1 MSVLKDVASG
11 IMAWTR
17 TPRNQTYRKLN
28 AEIDAEA
35 LRSPRSYD
43 KQSSSHRLH
52 RTSPKALVK
61 LIVPVIL
68 FSGLLFA
75 VSHTDIT
82 QYIPD
87 STRDALSSLPP
98 VEKGGQRR
106 LRIIVPADGP
116 SPGLCKMLMSGVAS
130 GYPSSV
136 IVNWGRDFQKSPEWF
151 GGSHLGKIDGTL
163 EFLDSIT
170 SEEAP
175 DDERLG
181 PDDLILLVDAY
192 DVWFQLPP
200 SVLIRRYM
208 AQNYAADERIRKEWI
223 ESPSRFSSN
232 SGNNLIPRQ
241 TIIISTQKKCWPD
254 ASLGSDPHCDDLPE
268 SSARE
273 DMYGPHTD
281 EDPKQM
287 HDLRPRYVNS
297 GSLMGPVGDMKR
309 MFRRAQEKVDEKQSA
324 GAGIFSDQGIF
335 AEIFG
340 EQEIWR
346 TSKRQNHDE
355 WVKLQADQPEKSAQ
369 ELQQNDFSVGLD
381 YIQDLFT
388 PTVFGEDDGL
398 YIASSDGPGLRQA
411 AADRGI
417 DPPRVAGIPGD
428 MLGLRSPIQETAI
441 DKNMGWQDLPLYTD
455 FWSTSVPVVVH
466 HNAHRNGLKGQ
477 RLRDWWKNNWFFP
490 YLRSLLK
497 LHSKPR
503 EALEPLLRVPGR
515 NGVEDLVYT
524 APASDA
530 RKRKPRIFKKQDL
543 KEQGLAEADWDSL
556 CKSEGHDEW
565 WNDVLQDGDG
575 PL

>member
-1 MSVLKDVASG
+1 MSVVKEVALG
-11 IMAWTR
+11 IMAWTK
-17 TPRNQTYRKLN
+17 TPRTQTYRKLN
-28 AEIDAEA
+28 AESDAEA
-35 LRSPRSYD
+35 LRCPGPYD
-43 KQSSSHRLH
+43 KQSFSHRLQ

-61 LIVPVIL
+61 LVLPVLL

-75 VSHTDIT
+75 VSRTDIT
-82 QYIPD
+82 QYKPD
-87 STRDALSSLPP
+87 SNRNALSSFPP
-98 VEKGGQRR
+98 VEKGGQRH

-116 SPGLCKMLMSGVAS
+116 SPDLCKMLMSGIAS

-136 IVNWGRDFQKSPEWF
+136 IVNWGRDFQKSPGGF
-151 GGSHLGKIDGTL
+151 GSSHLGKIDGTL

-181 PDDLILLVDAY
+181 PDDLVLLVDAY

-208 AQNYAADERIRKEWI
+208 AQNYAADERIRKDWE
-223 ESPSRFSSN
+223 ESRSWFPSDSKKS
-232 SGNNLIPRQ
+232 LVPRQ
-241 TIIISTQKKCWPD
+241 SIIISTQKKCWPD
-254 ASLGSDPHCDDLPE
+254 ASLGSDPHCDDLPQ
-268 SSARE
+268 STARE

-297 GSLMGPVGDMKR
+297 GSLMGP
-309 MFRRAQEKVDEKQSA
+309 
-324 GAGIFSDQGIF
+324 
-335 AEIFG
+335 IFG

-355 WVKLQADQPEKSAQ
+355 WVKLQADHPKKAAQ
-369 ELQQNDFSVGLD
+369 EAEQNDFSVGLD

-388 PTVFGEDDGL
+388 PTVFEEDDGL
-398 YIASSDGPGLRQA
+398 YIVSSDGSGLRQA

-417 DPPRVAGIPGD
+417 DPPRVAGIPED
-428 MLGLRSPIQETAI
+428 MLGLRSPIQESDI
-441 DKNMGWQDLPLYTD
+441 DKTMGWQDLPLYTD
-455 FWSTSVPVVVH
+455 FWSTSVPVLVH

-490 YLRSLLK
+490 YLRILLE
-497 LHSKPR
+497 LHSKHR
-503 EALEPLLRVPGR
+503 ESLGPLFRAPGR
-515 NGVEDLVYT
+515 NGVEDLVYKP
-524 APASDA
+524 PAADA

-543 KEQGLAEADWDSL
+543 KDQGLEEADWNSL

-565 WNDVLQDGDG
+565 WNEVLQDNEG

>member
-1 MSVLKDVASG
+1 
-11 IMAWTR
+11 MAWTKTPR
-17 TPRNQTYRKLN
+17 TPTYRKLN
-28 AEIDAEA
+28 VEDDAEA
-35 LRSPRSYD
+35 LRSPGPYD
-43 KQSSSHRLH
+43 KQSFSHRLQ
-52 RTSPKALVK
+52 RASPKALVK
-61 LIVPVIL
+61 LVVPVLL
-68 FSGLLFA
+68 FSRLLFA
-75 VSHTDIT
+75 VSRTDIT

-87 STRDALSSLPP
+87 SNRNALSSLPP
-98 VEKGGQRR
+98 VEKGGQRH

-116 SPGLCKMLMSGVAS
+116 SPDLCKMLMSGIAS
-130 GYPSSV
+130 GHPSSV
-136 IVNWGRDFQKSPEWF
+136 IVNWGRDFQKSPGGF
-151 GGSHLGKIDGTL
+151 GSSHLGKIDGTL

-181 PDDLILLVDAY
+181 PDDLVLLVDAY

-208 AQNYAADERIRKEWI
+208 AQNYAADERIRKDWVG
-223 ESPSRFSSN
+223 SRPWFSSD
-232 SGNNLIPRQ
+232 SKKSLVPRQ
-241 TIIISTQKKCWPD
+241 SIIISTQKKCWPD
-254 ASLGSDPHCDDLPE
+254 ASLGSDPHCDDLPQ

-287 HDLRPRYVNS
+287 HDLHPRYVNS
-297 GSLMGPVGDMKR
+297 GGFMGPVGDMKR
-309 MFRRAQEKVDEKQSA
+309 MFRRAQEKVDEKQAA

-355 WVKLQADQPEKSAQ
+355 WVKLQADHPEKAAQ
-369 ELQQNDFSVGLD
+369 EAQQNDFSVGLD

-388 PTVFGEDDGL
+388 PAVFEEDDGL
-398 YIASSDGPGLRQA
+398 YIVSSDGPGLRQA

-417 DPPRVAGIPGD
+417 DPPRVAGIPED
-428 MLGLRSPIQETAI
+428 MLGLRSPIQEFDI
-441 DKNMGWQDLPLYTD
+441 DKTMAWQDLPLYTD

-477 RLRDWWKNNWFFP
+477 RLRGWWKNNWFFP
-490 YLRSLLK
+490 HLRTLLE

-503 EALEPLLRVPGR
+503 EALEPLFRAPGR
-515 NGVEDLVYT
+515 NGVEDLVYK
-524 APASDA
+524 APAADA
-530 RKRKPRIFKKQDL
+530 RKRKTRIFKKQDPNDEVL
-543 KEQGLAEADWDSL
+543 EEADWNSL

-565 WNDVLQDGDG
+565 WNEVLQDNEG

>member
-1 MSVLKDVASG
+1 MSVVKSVTSG
-11 IMAWTR
+11 IMAWVR
-17 TPRNQTYRKLN
+17 TPRTPTYRKLT
-28 AEIDAEA
+28 AEIDTEA
-35 LRSPRSYD
+35 LRSPSSYD
-43 KQSSSHRLH
+43 KQSFSHRLQ

-61 LIVPVIL
+61 LVVPVLL
-68 FSGLLFA
+68 FSGLLLA
-75 VSHTDIT
+75 VNH
-82 QYIPD
+82 
-87 STRDALSSLPP
+87 
-98 VEKGGQRR
+98 
-106 LRIIVPADGP
+106 
-116 SPGLCKMLMSGVAS
+116 
-130 GYPSSV
+130 
-136 IVNWGRDFQKSPEWF
+136 
-151 GGSHLGKIDGTL
+151 
-163 EFLDSIT
+163 
-170 SEEAP
+170 
-175 DDERLG
+175 
-181 PDDLILLVDAY
+181 
-192 DVWFQLPP
+192 
-200 SVLIRRYM
+200 
-208 AQNYAADERIRKEWI
+208 AADERIRKDW
-223 ESPSRFSSN
+223 S
-232 SGNNLIPRQ
+232 
-241 TIIISTQKKCWPD
+241 IIISTQKKCWPD
-254 ASLGSDPHCDDLPE
+254 ASLGSDPHCDNLPE

-309 MFRRAQEKVDEKQSA
+309 MFRRAQEKVDEKQAA

-355 WVKLQADQPEKSAQ
+355 WVKLQIDHPEKASK
-369 ELQQNDFSVGLD
+369 ELEQNDFSVGLD

-388 PTVFGEDDGL
+388 PTVFEEDDGL
-398 YIASSDGPGLRQA
+398 YIVSSDGPGLRQA

-417 DPPRVAGIPGD
+417 DPPRVVGIPED

-441 DKNMGWQDLPLYTD
+441 DKTMGWKDLPLYTD

-490 YLRSLLK
+490 YLRSLLE
-497 LHSKPR
+497 LQSRPR
-503 EALEPLLRVPGR
+503 EALKPLFRAPGR
-515 NGVEDLVYT
+515 NGVEDLVYV

-530 RKRKPRIFKKQDL
+530 QKRKPRIFKKQDL
-543 KEQGLAEADWDSL
+543 KKQGLAEADWDTL

-565 WNDVLQDGDG
+565 WNELLQDGDG

>member
-1 MSVLKDVASG
+1 MPVLKDVASG

-17 TPRNQTYRKLN
+17 TPRTQTYRKLN

-35 LRSPRSYD
+35 LRSP
-43 KQSSSHRLH
+43 

-87 STRDALSSLPP
+87 SNKTALSSLPP
-98 VEKGGQRR
+98 VEEGGQRR

-116 SPGLCKMLMSGVAS
+116 SPGLCKMLMSGIAS

-136 IVNWGRDFQKSPEWF
+136 IVNWGRDFQKSPGWF

-181 PDDLILLVDAY
+181 PDDLVLLVDAY

-208 AQNYAADERIRKEWI
+208 AQNYAADQRVRKEWI
-223 ESPSRFSSN
+223 GSPSWFSSD
-232 SGNNLIPRQ
+232 SENNLVPRQ
-241 TIIISTQKKCWPD
+241 SIIISTQKKCWPD
-254 ASLGSDPHCDDLPE
+254 ASLGSDPHCNDLPE

-297 GSLMGPVGDMKR
+297 GSVMGPVGDMKR

-355 WVKLQADQPEKSAQ
+355 WVKLQADQPKQAAQ
-369 ELQQNDFSVGLD
+369 ELQQNDFNVGLD

-388 PTVFGEDDGL
+388 PTVFEEDDGL
-398 YIASSDGPGLRQA
+398 YIVSS
-411 AADRGI
+411 
-417 DPPRVAGIPGD
+417 
-428 MLGLRSPIQETAI
+428 
-441 DKNMGWQDLPLYTD
+441 
-455 FWSTSVPVVVH
+455 H
-466 HNAHRNGLKGQ
+466 
-477 RLRDWWKNNWFFP
+477 
-490 YLRSLLK
+490 
-497 LHSKPR
+497 
-503 EALEPLLRVPGR
+503 VPGR

-530 RKRKPRIFKKQDL
+530 QKRKPRIFKKQDL

-565 WNDVLQDGDG
+565 WNEVLQDGDG

>member
-17 TPRNQTYRKLN
+17 TPRTQTYRKLN
-28 AEIDAEA
+28 AEIDAET
-35 LRSPRSYD
+35 LRPPRSYD

-52 RTSPKALVK
+52 KTSPKALVK

-68 FSGLLFA
+68 SSGLLFA

-106 LRIIVPADGP
+106 RRIIVPADGP
-116 SPGLCKMLMSGVAS
+116 SPGLCKMLMSGIAS

-136 IVNWGRDFQKSPEWF
+136 IVNWGRDFQKSPGWF

-181 PDDLILLVDAY
+181 SDDLVLLVDAY

-208 AQNYAADERIRKEWI
+208 AQNYAADERTRKEWI
-223 ESPSRFSSN
+223 GSPSWFSSD

-241 TIIISTQKKCWPD
+241 TIIISTQKKCWPN

-297 GSLMGPVGDMKR
+297 GSLMGPVGDMK
-309 MFRRAQEKVDEKQSA
+309 Q
-324 GAGIFSDQGIF
+324 
-335 AEIFG
+335 
-340 EQEIWR
+340 IWR

-369 ELQQNDFSVGLD
+369 ELQQIDFSVGLD

-388 PTVFGEDDGL
+388 PTVFEEDDGL

-428 MLGLRSPIQETAI
+428 MLGLRSPIQESAI

-477 RLRDWWKNNWFFP
+477 RLRDWWKNNSFFP
-490 YLRSLLK
+490 YLRSLLE

-530 RKRKPRIFKKQDL
+530 QKRKPRIFKKQDL

-556 CKSEGHDEW
+556 CKSEGHDKW

>member
-1 MSVLKDVASG
+1 MLVVKDIAFG

-17 TPRNQTYRKLN
+17 TPRTTAYRKLN
-28 AEIDAEA
+28 EIDAEA
-35 LRSPRSYD
+35 FRSPGPYD
-43 KQSSSHRLH
+43 KPSFSHRLQ

-61 LIVPVIL
+61 LIVPVFL
-68 FSGLLFA
+68 FSGLLYGI
-75 VSHTDIT
+75 SRTDIT

-87 STRDALSSLPP
+87 SNRNALSSLPP
-98 VEKGGQRR
+98 LEKGGQRR

-116 SPGLCKMLMSGVAS
+116 SPDLCKMLMSSIAS

-136 IVNWGRDFQKSPEWF
+136 IVNWGRDFQKSPGWF

-181 PDDLILLVDAY
+181 PDDLVLLVDAY

-208 AQNYAADERIRKEWI
+208 AQNYAADERTRKDWVG
-223 ESPSRFSSN
+223 SRSWFSLN
-232 SGNNLIPRQ
+232 SKNSLVPRQ
-241 TIIISTQKKCWPD
+241 SIIISTQKKCWPD

-281 EDPKQM
+281 EDPKQR

-297 GSLMGPVGDMKR
+297 GSLMGPVGDMK
-309 MFRRAQEKVDEKQSA
+309 Q
-324 GAGIFSDQGIF
+324 
-335 AEIFG
+335 
-340 EQEIWR
+340 IWR

-355 WVKLQADQPEKSAQ
+355 WVKLQADHPTKAAQ

-388 PTVFGEDDGL
+388 PTVFEEDDGL
-398 YIASSDGPGLRQA
+398 YIVSLDGPGLRQA

-417 DPPRVAGIPGD
+417 DPPRVTGIPED
-428 MLGLRSPIQETAI
+428 ILGLRSPIQETAI
-441 DKNMGWQDLPLYTD
+441 DKNMAWQDLPLYTD

-490 YLRSLLK
+490 YLRSLLE

-503 EALEPLLRVPGR
+503 EALEPLFRAPGR

-530 RKRKPRIFKKQDL
+530 QKRKPRIFKKQDL
-543 KEQGLAEADWDSL
+543 KEQGLAEADWDTL

-565 WNDVLQDGDG
+565 WNEVLQDGNG